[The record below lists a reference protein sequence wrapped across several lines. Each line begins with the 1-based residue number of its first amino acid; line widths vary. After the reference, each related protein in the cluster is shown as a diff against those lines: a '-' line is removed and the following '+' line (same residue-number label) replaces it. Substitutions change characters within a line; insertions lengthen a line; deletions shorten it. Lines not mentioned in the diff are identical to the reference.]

1 MGLTYLL
8 VGACET
14 LTIFSRDLDADED
27 QLMDA
32 TGSALSHAQ
41 ALQLATR

>member
-1 MGLTYLL
+1 MGLTCLL
-8 VGACET
+8 LGACET
-14 LTIFSRDLDADED
+14 PTIFSRDLDADQD
-27 QLMDA
+27 QLMDT